1 MEDYKGIQA
10 YLRKHPH
17 SLEAYEDWFELAR
30 ANGDIDICRD
40 ILKGVTSV
48 VGNPHTKIEEKYRG
62 HDLMKRLNLM
72 LAPKYFH
79 HYCIYLEWNRDPKKR
94 FYQPRMKALY
104 PLAREMQRLEDDD
117 LDLLCISLPPGV
129 GKALAD
135 DTPILTRQGWKNHGD
150 LVVGDEVIGLDGKFK
165 KVTHV
170 HPKCMLD
177 RLVTFSNGEQ
187 IQCHENHEWMTWSRG
202 RNRYITKETNYYE
215 SVNLEAGGTEH
226 KRGHRYQFQLPPRH
240 VEGEAKELFDPY
252 TLGVWLGD
260 GANNNPR
267 ITNELFDIAIIE
279 KIRAHGYE
287 EKQYYTTERQP
298 NTVWYDFDFRKEL
311 QKYDM
316 CHSTKRKDKHVPVEY
331 LTASEEQ
338 RLELLAGLIDTDGTR
353 CGSKY
358 QFTTCDE
365 SLRDSVVE
373 LISTFGWRVC
383 VRAVA
388 PSTSSSGIVG
398 KKTTYILSFT
408 PDRFV
413 PCALERKQLKEIHKP
428 YRVSMVSIEKVEPKQ
443 GNCITV
449 EGDGMYLAGRTM
461 IPTHNTTLALFYL
474 SWLGGKHP
482 DMQML
487 ESSHNVAFLRGCYDE
502 LLRICDPDGEY
513 LYADVFPNSPV
524 VETNAKDLRIDLQT
538 PKRFQTFQL
547 TSVGA
552 GNAGKVRATKLLY
565 CDDLVDG
572 IETAVNPVQ
581 LDKLWNLYAT
591 DLRQRK
597 QGDVC
602 KELHIATRWSVNDVI
617 GRLEMMYGTDPRAK
631 FINVPALN
639 GLGQSNFDYPYGLGF
654 STEMYKAQ
662 KEAMS
667 ELDWNAIYM
676 GIPVERDALL
686 FPREELQRF
695 MELPTEEPDAV
706 FAVCDTKDKGD
717 DYFCM
722 PIVYQ
727 YGERFFLADVVY
739 DNRLPDVV
747 IPRMAR
753 KLVEHGVKQCRFES
767 NSAGGRIALEVDRL
781 VKENGGFT
789 NITTKYTTANKQTKI
804 LVNADFAK
812 NYILYKD
819 DSACDRE
826 YLAFLNGLCS
836 YTHVGK
842 NLHDDAPDAMAM
854 FADYIQSGVGNRI
867 EIRKRPF

>member
-62 HDLMKRLNLM
+62 HDLMKKLNLM

-104 PLAREMQRLEDDD
+104 PLAREMQRLEDDE
-117 LDLLCISLPPGV
+117 LDLLCISLPPGI
-129 GKALAD
+129 GK
-135 DTPILTRQGWKNHGD
+135 
-150 LVVGDEVIGLDGKFK
+150 
-165 KVTHV
+165 
-170 HPKCMLD
+170 
-177 RLVTFSNGEQ
+177 
-187 IQCHENHEWMTWSRG
+187 
-202 RNRYITKETNYYE
+202 
-215 SVNLEAGGTEH
+215 TE
-226 KRGHRYQFQLPPRH
+226 
-240 VEGEAKELFDPY
+240 
-252 TLGVWLGD
+252 
-260 GANNNPR
+260 
-267 ITNELFDIAIIE
+267 
-279 KIRAHGYE
+279 
-287 EKQYYTTERQP
+287 
-298 NTVWYDFDFRKEL
+298 
-311 QKYDM
+311 
-316 CHSTKRKDKHVPVEY
+316 
-331 LTASEEQ
+331 
-338 RLELLAGLIDTDGTR
+338 
-353 CGSKY
+353 
-358 QFTTCDE
+358 
-365 SLRDSVVE
+365 
-373 LISTFGWRVC
+373 
-383 VRAVA
+383 
-388 PSTSSSGIVG
+388 
-398 KKTTYILSFT
+398 
-408 PDRFV
+408 
-413 PCALERKQLKEIHKP
+413 
-428 YRVSMVSIEKVEPKQ
+428 
-443 GNCITV
+443 
-449 EGDGMYLAGRTM
+449 
-461 IPTHNTTLALFYL
+461 LALFYL
-474 SWLGGKHP
+474 SWIGGKHP

-695 MELPTEEPDAV
+695 MELPTDEPDAV

>member
-202 RNRYITKETNYYE
+202 RNRYITEETNYYE

-428 YRVSMVSIEKVEPKQ
+428 YRVSMVGIEKVEPKQ

-482 DMQML
+482 DMQIL

-695 MELPTEEPDAV
+695 MELPTDEPDAV

>member
-202 RNRYITKETNYYE
+202 RNRYITEETNYYE

-260 GANNNPR
+260 GSNNAPR

-398 KKTTYILSFT
+398 KKTTYILQFT

-413 PCALERKQLKEIHKP
+413 PCALERKQMTELHKQHAI
-428 YRVSMVSIEKVEPKQ
+428 SLVSIEKVEPKQ

-461 IPTHNTTLALFYL
+461 IPTHNTTLALFFL
-474 SWLGGKHP
+474 SWIGGKHP

-695 MELPTEEPDAV
+695 MELPTDEPDAV

>member
-104 PLAREMQRLEDDD
+104 PLAREMQRLEDDE
-117 LDLLCISLPPGV
+117 LDLLCISLPPGI
-129 GKALAD
+129 GK
-135 DTPILTRQGWKNHGD
+135 
-150 LVVGDEVIGLDGKFK
+150 
-165 KVTHV
+165 
-170 HPKCMLD
+170 
-177 RLVTFSNGEQ
+177 
-187 IQCHENHEWMTWSRG
+187 
-202 RNRYITKETNYYE
+202 
-215 SVNLEAGGTEH
+215 TE
-226 KRGHRYQFQLPPRH
+226 
-240 VEGEAKELFDPY
+240 
-252 TLGVWLGD
+252 
-260 GANNNPR
+260 
-267 ITNELFDIAIIE
+267 
-279 KIRAHGYE
+279 
-287 EKQYYTTERQP
+287 
-298 NTVWYDFDFRKEL
+298 
-311 QKYDM
+311 
-316 CHSTKRKDKHVPVEY
+316 
-331 LTASEEQ
+331 
-338 RLELLAGLIDTDGTR
+338 
-353 CGSKY
+353 
-358 QFTTCDE
+358 
-365 SLRDSVVE
+365 
-373 LISTFGWRVC
+373 
-383 VRAVA
+383 
-388 PSTSSSGIVG
+388 
-398 KKTTYILSFT
+398 
-408 PDRFV
+408 
-413 PCALERKQLKEIHKP
+413 
-428 YRVSMVSIEKVEPKQ
+428 
-443 GNCITV
+443 
-449 EGDGMYLAGRTM
+449 
-461 IPTHNTTLALFYL
+461 LALFYL
-474 SWLGGKHP
+474 SWIGGKHP

-695 MELPTEEPDAV
+695 MELPTDEPDAV

>member
-104 PLAREMQRLEDDD
+104 PLAREMQRLEDND

-240 VEGEAKELFDPY
+240 VEGETKELFDPY

-260 GANNNPR
+260 GSNNAPR

-287 EKQYYTTERQP
+287 EKQYYTSEKQP

-353 CGSKY
+353 IGSKY

-449 EGDGMYLAGRTM
+449 EGDGMYLAGKTM
-461 IPTHNTTLALFYL
+461 IPTHNTTLALFFL
-474 SWLGGKHP
+474 SWVGGKHP
-482 DMQML
+482 DMQIL

-538 PKRFQTFQL
+538 SKRFQTFQL

-695 MELPTEEPDAV
+695 MELPTDEPDAV